1 MASKADPVSDAA
13 PLHGFG
19 EYLQSRCP
27 YAARTVTA
35 VTLWLGNNLA
45 DRKEIRP
52 DLLTCRSLRFMLVA
66 SEVVELLFM
75 RLETTFTLNWE
86 DLTG

>member
-1 MASKADPVSDAA
+1 
-13 PLHGFG
+13 
-19 EYLQSRCP
+19 
-27 YAARTVTA
+27 